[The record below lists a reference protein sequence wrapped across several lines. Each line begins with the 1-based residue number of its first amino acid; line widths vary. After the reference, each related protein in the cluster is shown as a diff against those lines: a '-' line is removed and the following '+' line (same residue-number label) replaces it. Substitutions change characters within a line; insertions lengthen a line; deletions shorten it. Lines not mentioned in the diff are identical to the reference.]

1 MEEIFAI
8 MERMEELGMRLIDAD
23 VLESRFRIMG
33 MNEAAQMVREQITT
47 EPFID
52 FRNAESIDEYKKR
65 IEET

>member
-8 MERMEELGMRLIDAD
+8 MERVEGLGMRLIDAD
-23 VLESRFRIMG
+23 VLEPRFRIMG

>member
-1 MEEIFAI
+1 
-8 MERMEELGMRLIDAD
+8 MERMEGLGMRLIDAD

>member
-1 MEEIFAI
+1 
-8 MERMEELGMRLIDAD
+8 MRLIDAD

>member
-8 MERMEELGMRLIDAD
+8 MERMEGLGMRLIDAD